1 MNGHDTDAVEEALL
15 ELRNRA
21 ARAEALKCK
30 YDSNPD
36 DVTQEQKDKLKKEF
50 AEIEKELK
58 RLIQLDFRSMPL
70 DKQQKLSNKL
80 ETEDGELKE
89 WVTGTKSNSRFRII
103 H

>member
-21 ARAEALKCK
+21 ARAEALKRK

-50 AEIEKELK
+50 AEIDKELK

-89 WVTGTKSNSRFRII
+89 WVTGTKSNSRFCII

>member
-1 MNGHDTDAVEEALL
+1 MNDHDADAVEEALL

-21 ARAEALKCK
+21 ARVEALKRK

-36 DVTQEQKDKLKKEF
+36 NVSQEQKDKLKKEF
-50 AEIEKELK
+50 AEIDKELK

-70 DKQQKLSNKL
+70 DKQQRLSEKL

-89 WVTGTKSNSRFRII
+89 WVTGTKSNSRFCII

>member
-21 ARAEALKCK
+21 AHAEALKRK

-36 DVTQEQKDKLKKEF
+36 DVAQAQKDKLKKEF
-50 AEIEKELK
+50 VEIDKELK

-70 DKQQKLSNKL
+70 DKQKELSSKL

-89 WVTGTKSNSRFRII
+89 WVTGTTLDSRFRIVR
-103 H
+103 